1 MSMPV
6 NRYTCTECTYQS
18 FSTALWGQFMYELGS
33 KQLHM
38 RRTLGWCLSCAKLV
52 PIEALPDASTL
63 DALQA
68 RLRKAQEAVSFAR
81 AEAEQA
87 QSWLRRLFRREPTLP
102 VMLLIEAKAARGDL
116 EEARQLA
123 DALRGRTQPRC
134 LLCGGVDHMAV
145 PVTTTSSAAE
155 PPRGQSVPLGI
166 AHPGCSGLLMR
177 SSTGERASVN
187 LRKRYYDR
195 DGRLLRT
202 E

>member
-6 NRYTCTECTYQS
+6 NRYTCTACTYQS
-18 FSTALWGQFMYELGS
+18 FSTSLWGRFMYELGS
-33 KQLHM
+33 EPLHV

-52 PIEALPDASTL
+52 PIEALPDASTI

-68 RLRKAQEAVSFAR
+68 RLRRAQEAVSIAR
-81 AEAEQA
+81 TEAEQA

-102 VMLLIEAKAARGDL
+102 VMLLIEAKAALRDL

-134 LLCGGVDHMAV
+134 LLCGSVDCMPAQ
-145 PVTTTSSAAE
+145 VTTASSAAA
-155 PPRGQSVPLGI
+155 PPRGQSVPLGL
-166 AHPGCSGLLMR
+166 AHPGCSGQLM
-177 SSTGERASVN
+177 STSTGERASVN